1 MSQACIFCQKMIE
14 LLCCPSLYWQQ
25 EGGEKLEFLIDF
37 ILAVGASI
45 AAHYVSKWLDRH
57 HKGK

>member
-1 MSQACIFCQKMIE
+1 MHAAPPYTGNRK
-14 LLCCPSLYWQQ
+14 
-25 EGGEKLEFLIDF
+25 GVEKLEFLIDF